1 MSGDPVLLGGVPKP
15 FGIEAASSWLSRLA
29 LAQGCTVRELLRF
42 LNLSSDEDL
51 DVQLR
56 GNALSE
62 LRRKCGLPGVSFAY
76 AEFVIDGVQYAKLR
90 HRCLL
95 SDRQRSSRFRVC
107 PDCLM
112 REGEG
117 GGTMFILWRFVDW
130 RYCPLHRCLMDER
143 CFACRSHIRFPI
155 DMDQTR
161 AGREGFASQRRC
173 QNCAADLAEAP
184 RVTVDFDSSARFSER
199 EQGWLLAGRKFVA
212 TFCGEGSGDPAHLC
226 PSMERLLM
234 VVDDLPRPEAWR
246 IAEAR
251 IRFQATREA
260 NATSKGLWSKGGTEH
275 PAWPWPP
282 SR

>member
-1 MSGDPVLLGGVPKP
+1 
-15 FGIEAASSWLSRLA
+15 
-29 LAQGCTVRELLRF
+29 
-42 LNLSSDEDL
+42 
-51 DVQLR
+51 
-56 GNALSE
+56 
-62 LRRKCGLPGVSFAY
+62 
-76 AEFVIDGVQYAKLR
+76 
-90 HRCLL
+90 
-95 SDRQRSSRFRVC
+95 
-107 PDCLM
+107 
-112 REGEG
+112 
-117 GGTMFILWRFVDW
+117 
-130 RYCPLHRCLMDER
+130 
-143 CFACRSHIRFPI
+143 
-155 DMDQTR
+155 MDQTR